1 MNVTDLAEQIANSHE
16 LGKAQAREII
26 ESVFSAI
33 TQAATSGDEVALP
46 SFGKF
51 KVADRAARQ
60 GRNPSTGEVIQI
72 AASRKLAFTAAKSV
86 RDKLNAGHDS
96 KPAAKTKAAPPAP
109 AKKPAVAAKAAKG

>member
-51 KVADRAARQ
+51 KVTDRPARQ
-60 GRNPSTGEVIQI
+60 GRNPATGEVIQI
-72 AASRKLAFTAAKSV
+72 AASRKLGFAAAKSV
-86 RDKLNAGHDS
+86 RDKLNPPE
-96 KPAAKTKAAPPAP
+96 KPAAKAAPAKAAPAKAAP
-109 AKKPAVAAKAAKG
+109 AKKVAKG